1 MSKKNEDIIINGL
14 RACKSR
20 DDINELFKIHN
31 ITETSKKIELL
42 NESMYSPE
50 TFYSSGDINEE
61 DKLDLTIEI
70 FLMDDW
76 RLNER
81 YEKAG
86 L

>member
-1 MSKKNEDIIINGL
+1 MNNQNESIIINAL

-20 DDINELFKIHN
+20 DDINDLFKIHN
-31 ITETSKKIELL
+31 ITKTNKKIELL

-70 FLMDDW
+70 FLMNDW

>member
-1 MSKKNEDIIINGL
+1 MNNNKNIIVNGL

-20 DDINELFKIHN
+20 DDINDLFKIHD
-31 ITETSKKIELL
+31 ITKTNKKIELL